1 MRVARRIGVLALSV
15 MVLASPL
22 VASDPAWAAGDG
34 TPDTA
39 FTVNTGSGF
48 NSSVYS
54 VAVQSDGKI
63 VVGGSFTELNGV
75 TSNRIARLNA
85 DGTPDTT
92 FSSKTGSG
100 FGGGVVRALA
110 VQSDGKIVAGGAFTT
125 LNGETRNRIV
135 RFNADGTPDTTFSNN
150 TGSGFNGAEVYSVVV
165 QSDGKIVVGGDF
177 TTLKGQTTNRIARL
191 NVDGTPDTAFTTSTG
206 TGFDTTVTSVAV
218 QADGKIVVG
227 GSFTTLNGQTSNR
240 IARLNVDGTPDA
252 AFSLST
258 GAGFNSGVNGVAV
271 QPDGKIVVGGS
282 FTTLNGQTSNRI
294 ARLNI
299 DGTPDTTFTANTGI
313 GFSASSTYSFAVQ
326 SDGKIV
332 VGGSFTTLNG
342 QTSNRIARLNIDG
355 TPDTTFTA
363 NTGTGFSNGV
373 LPVALQSDGK
383 IVVGGHFTTLNGQ
396 TTNRIARLLGGAGG
410 LIGSVAPPGGITFV
424 FLTSDGAPCFTDS
437 AVSAGAY
444 NLPTSAVAC
453 TPEGSELV
461 GWAIPGQKGHFSDGG
476 TVIATADQ
484 TFTAVA
490 KNPTISVLYDPNV
503 GRESGASETFAPCL
517 SSSGANLNTA
527 ADAAW
532 TTKSTARDGLLAVSP
547 VCAPSG
553 MRFLGWTDQPTT
565 NGVNKAVEGAIT
577 LAGGSP
583 VPASWSQDPDPVN
596 TVHLYA
602 MWG

>member
-1 MRVARRIGVLALSV
+1 MRVARGIGVLALSV

-92 FSSKTGSG
+92 FS
-100 FGGGVVRALA
+100 
-110 VQSDGKIVAGGAFTT
+110 
-125 LNGETRNRIV
+125 
-135 RFNADGTPDTTFSNN
+135 NN
-150 TGSGFNGAEVYSVVV
+150 TGSGFNGAEVYSVAV

-218 QADGKIVVG
+218 Q
-227 GSFTTLNGQTSNR
+227 
-240 IARLNVDGTPDA
+240 P
-252 AFSLST
+252 
-258 GAGFNSGVNGVAV
+258 
-271 QPDGKIVVGGS
+271 
-282 FTTLNGQTSNRI
+282 
-294 ARLNI
+294 
-299 DGTPDTTFTANTGI
+299 
-313 GFSASSTYSFAVQ
+313 
-326 SDGKIV
+326 DGKIV

-490 KNPTISVLYDPNV
+490 KYPTISVLYDPNV

-583 VPASWSQDPDPVN
+583 VPASWSQDPAPVN
-596 TVHLYA
+596 TVHLFA

>member
-299 DGTPDTTFTANTGI
+299 DGTPDTTFTANTG
-313 GFSASSTYSFAVQ
+313 
-326 SDGKIV
+326 
-332 VGGSFTTLNG
+332 
-342 QTSNRIARLNIDG
+342 
-355 TPDTTFTA
+355 
-363 NTGTGFSNGV
+363 TGFSNGV